1 MPAID
6 VFFEYHEN
14 IISQK
19 TNGTRFSFKFTI
31 YMILFGGFRM
41 INWNLYKLSR
51 FNVSTTDRDG
61 NILLTNTITN
71 VFVKIINNK
80 KVPIPS
86 FEMNKKLFDRMS
98 KSTLNKMIQYGVIVK
113 NEMNQDGV
121 IDDIYIDTVENNKR
135 LDIVV
140 LTTNQCNFSCIY
152 CFQKREEHFLNFKQY
167 DALIL
172 FIEEKIKKY
181 GYQNVK
187 IRWFGGEPLLRME
200 GIRYFSKNINALRKQ
215 YNFTYGCGIITNGY
229 LLNLETFKELYKYNV
244 VTYQISIDGLPEIK
258 HRVMNNGNST
268 FEKIFENLK
277 KIRDNIK
284 FQMFSITIRINFTK
298 ELLARA
304 DEIVNLFYSEF
315 GNDKRFCFSFIP
327 VFDWSYKDSDYMKAE
342 RLNAE
347 LIHEKDVSNI
357 MKKYGDKLD
366 FKAWTNLLF
375 AHNDCWAGSKHGYT
389 IDANGDI
396 LKCDFKLEGF
406 EENKVGTID
415 ENGNLSFSHEKERR
429 WIFDTPL
436 TECYACECFPLCLST
451 SCGAARIQGIMQNKC
466 LSFKQRVL
474 DYLEIESYNSNNHF
488 LEVSL

>member
-1 MPAID
+1 
-6 VFFEYHEN
+6 
-14 IISQK
+14 
-19 TNGTRFSFKFTI
+19 
-31 YMILFGGFRM
+31 
-41 INWNLYKLSR
+41 
-51 FNVSTTDRDG
+51 
-61 NILLTNTITN
+61 
-71 VFVKIINNK
+71 
-80 KVPIPS
+80 
-86 FEMNKKLFDRMS
+86 
-98 KSTLNKMIQYGVIVK
+98 
-113 NEMNQDGV
+113 
-121 IDDIYIDTVENNKR
+121 
-135 LDIVV
+135 
-140 LTTNQCNFSCIY
+140 
-152 CFQKREEHFLNFKQY
+152 
-167 DALIL
+167 
-172 FIEEKIKKY
+172 
-181 GYQNVK
+181 
-187 IRWFGGEPLLRME
+187 
-200 GIRYFSKNINALRKQ
+200 
-215 YNFTYGCGIITNGY
+215 
-229 LLNLETFKELYKYNV
+229 
-244 VTYQISIDGLPEIK
+244 
-258 HRVMNNGNST
+258 
-268 FEKIFENLK
+268 
-277 KIRDNIK
+277 
-284 FQMFSITIRINFTK
+284 MFSITIRINFTK

-451 SCGAARIQGIMQNKC
+451 SCGAARLQGIMQNKC

>member
-1 MPAID
+1 
-6 VFFEYHEN
+6 
-14 IISQK
+14 
-19 TNGTRFSFKFTI
+19 
-31 YMILFGGFRM
+31 M
-41 INWNLYKLSR
+41 INWNLCKLSR

-71 VFVKIINNK
+71 VFIKIINNK

-86 FEMNKKLFDRMS
+86 FEMNEKLFDRMS

-121 IDDIYIDTVENNKR
+121 IDDIYRDTVENNKR
-135 LDIVV
+135 LDIVI
-140 LTTNQCNFSCIY
+140 LTTNQCNFSCVY
-152 CFQKREEHFLNFKQY
+152 CFQKREKHFLNFRQY
-167 DALIL
+167 DALTS

-187 IRWFGGEPLLRME
+187 IRWFGGEPLLGME
-200 GIRYFSKNINALRKQ
+200 GIRYFSKNINALRKK

-258 HRVMNNGNST
+258 HRVLNNGNST

-298 ELLARA
+298 ELLERA
-304 DEIVNLFYSEF
+304 DEIVNLFFSEF

-342 RLNAE
+342 RLHAE

-375 AHNDCWAGSKHGYT
+375 AHNDCWAGTKHGYT

-415 ENGNLSFSHEKERR
+415 ENGNLSFSHEKESR
-429 WIFDTPL
+429 WIFDAPL

-488 LEVSL
+488 WEVSL